1 MNAALIVDTTISV
14 TVAAKAF
21 LEDGAK
27 TLKKMG
33 ITPMTDDSPN
43 SYTFDARRFFSGRL
57 SNSPAIPIKTI
68 NRDRET
74 VQGSMY
80 GSMHRTAITNHAR
93 EVSLQNKISGSIK
106 SRALGMSKSAP
117 AVNMRP
123 KTAPP
128 TCESRK
134 NLRGKESSHR
144 TALVTKKSIGFK

>member
-1 MNAALIVDTTISV
+1 MIVDATISV
-14 TVAAKAF
+14 TIAAKAF

-43 SYTFDARRFFSGRL
+43 SYSFDAMRFFSGRL

-68 NRDRET
+68 NRDREI
-74 VQGSMY
+74 VQGSMC
-80 GSMHRTAITNHAR
+80 GSMHRTATMNHAR
-93 EVSLQNKISGSIK
+93 EVSLQSKMSGSIK
-106 SRALGMSKSAP
+106 SQALGMSKSAP

-123 KTAPP
+123 KSAPP
-128 TCESRK
+128 TCSSKR